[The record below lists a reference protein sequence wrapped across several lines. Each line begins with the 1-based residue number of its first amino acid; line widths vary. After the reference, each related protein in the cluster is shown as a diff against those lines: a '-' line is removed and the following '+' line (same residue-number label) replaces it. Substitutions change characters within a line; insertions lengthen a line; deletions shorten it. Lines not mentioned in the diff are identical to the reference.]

1 MRLPHLLEECS
12 LHGGSL
18 AASIAL
24 VDGSPA
30 QRASTSQMLLVCM
43 LHLRWP
49 RRVSR
54 AEGTRNFAGGGRAAD
69 ENLNL
74 ILNTCGLVGGGCGG
88 RRLSRAW

>member
-30 QRASTSQMLLVCM
+30 QRASTSQMLVCM
-43 LHLRWP
+43 LQPGVLSP
-49 RRVSR
+49 R
-54 AEGTRNFAGGGRAAD
+54 GRNEETSPGGDKNKIR
-69 ENLNL
+69 
-74 ILNTCGLVGGGCGG
+74 
-88 RRLSRAW
+88 

>member
-1 MRLPHLLEECS
+1 MRLPHLLKECS

-43 LHLRWP
+43 LHLRSP
-49 RRVSR
+49 RRVSGR
-54 AEGTRNFAGGGRAAD
+54 KDEETSPEGAQLRTEDN
-69 ENLNL
+69 
-74 ILNTCGLVGGGCGG
+74 
-88 RRLSRAW
+88 

>member
-43 LHLRWP
+43 LHLAR
-49 RRVSR
+49 
-54 AEGTRNFAGGGRAAD
+54 RAASRGRKD
-69 ENLNL
+69 EETSREGAELRTEA
-74 ILNTCGLVGGGCGG
+74 NT
-88 RRLSRAW
+88 

>member
-43 LHLRWP
+43 LHLA
-49 RRVSR
+49 RRASR
-54 AEGTRNFAGGGRAAD
+54 AEG
-69 ENLNL
+69 
-74 ILNTCGLVGGGCGG
+74 
-88 RRLSRAW
+88 

>member
-30 QRASTSQMLLVCM
+30 QRASTSHMLVCM
-43 LHLRWP
+43 LHLASIDPGLRLRGSP
-49 RRVSR
+49 SRSPARRR
-54 AEGTRNFAGGGRAAD
+54 GNFAEG
-69 ENLNL
+69 
-74 ILNTCGLVGGGCGG
+74 
-88 RRLSRAW
+88 

>member
-30 QRASTSQMLLVCM
+30 QRASTSQMLVCM
-43 LHLRWP
+43 LQPGVLSPREGMRKLRP
-49 RRVSR
+49 
-54 AEGTRNFAGGGRAAD
+54 GGIR
-69 ENLNL
+69 
-74 ILNTCGLVGGGCGG
+74 
-88 RRLSRAW
+88 

>member
-30 QRASTSQMLLVCM
+30 QRASTSQMLVCM
-43 LHLRWP
+43 LQPGVLSP
-49 RRVSR
+49 RKECEETSPGRGGEQHR
-54 AEGTRNFAGGGRAAD
+54 TR
-69 ENLNL
+69 
-74 ILNTCGLVGGGCGG
+74 
-88 RRLSRAW
+88 